1 MPPKSASS
9 LNGTVMAG
17 AVRAALGVAVLG
29 GFLFG
34 GASAFGATAPA
45 GGTVNFWGTPNSNG
59 PGGTI
64 LLTGAIGDYG
74 KTISV
79 NSAGKPEKKG
89 GYTEAV
95 LKKGSILVNTTQLN
109 SAVNAAFNQGSENA
123 ATCSASITVTGSLP
137 IVSGTKAY
145 AGITGTLTDTIS
157 FAAYGPYYTH
167 GSKKGQCNEGSNAT
181 PTDQWASSTGSGT
194 VSFG

>member
-1 MPPKSASS
+1 MRIAK
-9 LNGTVMAG
+9 T
-17 AVRAALGVAVLG
+17 ALGAAILG
-29 GFLFG
+29 SLLLG
-34 GASAFGATAPA
+34 GASAFGATTPS
-45 GGTVNFWGTPNSNG
+45 GGTVNFWSTPNING

-79 NSAGKPEKKG
+79 NAAGKVDSKG
-89 GYTEAV
+89 NYSEAI
-95 LKKGSILVNTTQLN
+95 LKKGTILVNVTQAN
-109 SAVNAAFNQGSENA
+109 AAVNAAFSHVVENA
-123 ATCSASITVTGSLP
+123 ATCSASTTVTASLP
-137 IVSGTKAY
+137 IMSGTKAY

-167 GSKKGQCNEGSNAT
+167 GSNKGQCNESNNAT
-181 PTDQWASSTGSGT
+181 PTDQWASDTGAGT